1 MVAAGEELKDA
12 LIINRPEK
20 DVDYRK
26 DPCRDWTIITDE
38 NQVYYFVSHPVGT
51 SINFAFCE
59 EIINSDIPFIMVV
72 YEKIFGSIK
81 K

>member
-1 MVAAGEELKDA
+1 MVVVVIERWLVAAGEELKDA

-38 NQVYYFVSHPVGT
+38 NQV
-51 SINFAFCE
+51 
-59 EIINSDIPFIMVV
+59 IILFHTLW
-72 YEKIFGSIK
+72 EHQ
-81 K
+81 